1 MVAIISKQIRVNNA
15 GNFRDDI
22 GTNSTYLY
30 IGRSQ
35 QWPSS
40 DTAIATPVDTVF
52 DKNNVHQNMNKA
64 NVVHKDERS
73 KNYFYLD
80 L

>member
-52 DKNNVHQNMNKA
+52 DKNNVHQNMIALKLNL
-64 NVVHKDERS
+64 S
-73 KNYFYLD
+73 
-80 L
+80 